1 MRSFSLIKA
10 ASSDYDPVIDGLLS
24 GEFHRNDLVINDD
37 DERTKRY
44 NKKVMEDKSYYDKV
58 EKAKKAQFRME
69 MGAWQDEKREERPSK
84 GFWGGIKDKID
95 DITSGP
101 TDKYMGLDD
110 FGNDKH
116 IEILEELRP
125 HISEAT
131 YKKHHDFILK
141 SIQQKADSIKEKKIG
156 SFISRLQ
163 GYKPTHLTDKE
174 VEYYT
179 KHKGSLDSDVVKQ
192 NNVNKSFKPKSPDLD
207 PYGVKGYIRGHN
219 VAGIGVGA
227 LGVGSVLNKKFNNKE
242 KLDSSDAAMLG
253 GSALALGGA
262 GYGSVMNKKY
272 DNKYNEGY
280 SKVKKLD
287 NEMKEIEKRM
297 PSGRDIKL
305 ENIKYDKELDRLR
318 EERHKVVKQLDKELD
333 MYGGNPE
340 KVDEAMA
347 KYKKGV
353 QEIESK
359 VSKIRARDK
368 EIFPALHKE
377 EEVGKELSK
386 KRDEWTDAF
395 RSLSSVKNELNFHKK
410 VTAGTIGAGT
420 LLTAGGFLYNKYK
433 KRDRK

>member
-10 ASSDYDPVIDGLLS
+10 ASNDYDSVIDGLLS

-58 EKAKKAQFRME
+58 EKAKELQRRME
-69 MGAWQDEKREERPSK
+69 MAAWKDEKREERPSK

-125 HISEAT
+125 HISEDT
-131 YKKHHDFILK
+131 HKKHHDFILK
-141 SIQQKADSIKEKKIG
+141 SIQQKAGSIKEKKIG

-179 KHKGSLDSDVVKQ
+179 KHKGSLGSDIVKQ
-192 NNVNKSFKPKSPDLD
+192 NNINKSFKPKSSEAD
-207 PYGVKGYIRGHN
+207 PYGIRKYIRGHN
-219 VAGIGVGA
+219 VTGIGVGA

-242 KLDSSDAAMLG
+242 KLDGSDAVMLG

-272 DNKYNEGY
+272 DDKYNEGY
-280 SKVKKLD
+280 SKVKKID
-287 NEMKEIEKRM
+287 SEIEEIEKRM

-305 ENIKYDKELDRLR
+305 ENIKYDKELDRLYDEVNR
-318 EERHKVVKQLDKELD
+318 ISEQMYDDINNANSGKEIDKI
-333 MYGGNPE
+333 
-340 KVDEAMA
+340 MA
-347 KYKKGV
+347 KYRKDSKK
-353 QEIESK
+353 IDN
-359 VSKIRARDK
+359 KISEVK
-368 EIFPALHKE
+368 TKTKKIFPALHKE

-386 KRDEWTDAF
+386 KRDEWKDAF
-395 RSLSSVKNELNFHKK
+395 RKTRSLRDGLDFHKK
-410 VTAGTIGAGT
+410 ITAGTIGAGT